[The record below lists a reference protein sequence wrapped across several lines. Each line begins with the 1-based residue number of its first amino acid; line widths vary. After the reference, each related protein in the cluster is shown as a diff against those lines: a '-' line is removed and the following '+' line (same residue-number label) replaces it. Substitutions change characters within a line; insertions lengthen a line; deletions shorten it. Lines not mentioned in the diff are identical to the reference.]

1 MTDMREPRFIVIGIQ
16 DGPAAVAIRAAAG
29 LRWRDQILPAVK
41 QIATDAKEWAALK
54 QGATVKP
61 RAPYWREIGVW
72 PLFDTVED
80 TPERCEAQWEGWKAR
95 NYKRAPGG
103 PVAFPLY
110 EINAG
115 GNLRIDAL

>member
-1 MTDMREPRFIVIGIQ
+1 MTPVRFLVLGIIN
-16 DGPAAVAIRAAAG
+16 GPAAVAIRCAPG
-29 LRWRDQILPAVK
+29 LRWRDHILPAVK
-41 QIATDAKEWAALK
+41 QIATDAKEWQAFK
-54 QGATVKP
+54 NGATEKP
-61 RAPYWREIGVW
+61 VAPYWREINVW
-72 PLFDTVED
+72 PLFDTVDD

-110 EINAG
+110 EINPG